1 MFQHKPIKSD
11 IELDYKV
18 SKILDEKVK
27 LERALERLEDLYLFD
42 DHSMSEKNYLI
53 KRKSIKD
60 KLQEVVATVEKE
72 TKLEVSSLQQYDLD
86 FIESATVYLLS
97 ENINEEDE
105 IDYNNVIRV
114 IDKKLMKQLINTII
128 KQINVNDDKKVHSIE
143 FTDGMTHT
151 FVHRD

>member
-60 KLQEVVATVEKE
+60 KLQEVVSTMEKE
-72 TKLEVSSLQQYDLD
+72 TKP
-86 FIESATVYLLS
+86 
-97 ENINEEDE
+97 
-105 IDYNNVIRV
+105 
-114 IDKKLMKQLINTII
+114 
-128 KQINVNDDKKVHSIE
+128 
-143 FTDGMTHT
+143 
-151 FVHRD
+151 